1 MKLKFTWICTVIALS
16 LTAQK
21 KTDTLRLYYA
31 INEISSSINTNRIDS
46 ALKAQNGKYADV
58 AIIGFADFLHNEDY
72 NRQLSL
78 KRAQTVKSYLLKK
91 SNKSQFNIY
100 KCDGVGESYSKDNG
114 SEQGEPSLRRV
125 DIYFEP
131 IVTINVADDKLETP
145 APKETVKLNT
155 DKKEITELEAGE
167 SLALEGMG
175 FEPGRHFILKES
187 IPVLQKLLETLQA
200 NKTLKIEIQ
209 GHVCC
214 TVDGADG
221 MDLDT
226 RELKLSVNRAKA
238 IYDFL
243 IRKGIDKNRLSYK
256 GFGRTKPKFEAELTP
271 EEEQANRRVEIMVIE
286 K

>member
-1 MKLKFTWICTVIALS
+1 MFCVFVFCAI
-16 LTAQK
+16 AQK

-31 INEISSSINTNRIDS
+31 INQISSVKNTSRIDS
-46 ALKAQNGKYADV
+46 AIKALNGKYTDV

-72 NRQLSL
+72 NRGLSL
-78 KRAQTVKSYLLKK
+78 KRARNVKNYILQK

-100 KCDGVGESYSKDNG
+100 KCGGVGESFSKDNG
-114 SEQGEPSLRRV
+114 SDTGEPALRRV

-131 IVTINVADDKLETP
+131 IVTINVADDKLETHG
-145 APKETVKLNT
+145 PKEITKPKY

-167 SLALEGMG
+167 RLALEGMG

-200 NKTLKIEIQ
+200 NKNLKIEIQ

-214 TVDGADG
+214 TQDGADG
-221 MDLDT
+221 VDLDT
-226 RELKLSVNRAKA
+226 HELKLSVNRAKA
-238 IYDFL
+238 IYDYL
-243 IRKGIDKNRLSYK
+243 IKKGIDKSRLSYA

-271 EEEQANRRVEIMVIE
+271 EEEQANRRVEIMIVE